1 MAFWDVTPCN
11 LANLTFYTLRRVTFQ
26 NTVTLIHR
34 NNNPA
39 FHTVS
44 ILSINPSL
52 IYVHSSLR
60 FSKSFAAFFNGSTDL
75 MFLMSYRTLLASDV
89 NLVNIQ
95 MLFNVPELHPQLFYS
110 KYFV

>member
-11 LANLTFYTLRRVTFQ
+11 LVNLTFYTLRRVTFQ

-34 NNNPA
+34 HNNPTS
-39 FHTVS
+39 HNVS

-60 FSKSFAAFFNGSTDL
+60 FAKSFTAFFTSSTDL
-75 MFLMSYRTLLASDV
+75 MFFMSYLTALGC
-89 NLVNIQ
+89 
-95 MLFNVPELHPQLFYS
+95 
-110 KYFV
+110 